1 MTKKYNSKFLIQT
14 KLHPTGKS
22 NPPFPNTS
30 PNGLNMNLFDAQ
42 TNQIPFNYWTSGPYA
57 GISPLDFPG
66 RSDSMIQM
74 KKFHEERNRQKSNSM
89 PSSSISNKIDSLYDA
104 GENGSFLDGI
114 IRKAID
120 RSSSANLLELARPK
134 NLDLSNSSNKRS
146 GSPSAYP
153 LIDIKRE
160 RSGTPKSDDLLPST
174 TTGSAPSSTITT
186 ILGDQLNGGSA
197 APTSILQE
205 KLGKIKSETED
216 SL

>member
-1 MTKKYNSKFLIQT
+1 
-14 KLHPTGKS
+14 
-22 NPPFPNTS
+22 
-30 PNGLNMNLFDAQ
+30 MNLFDAP
-42 TNQIPFNYWTSGPYA
+42 TNQIPFNYWTSAPYP
-57 GISPLDFPG
+57 GMSSLDFPG
-66 RSDSMIQM
+66 RSENMIQL
-74 KKFHEERNRQKSNSM
+74 KKFHDERNRQKPNSM
-89 PSSSISNKIDSLYDA
+89 PSSSIPNKIDSLYDA
-104 GENGSFLDGI
+104 SSENGSFLDGI

-120 RSSSANLLELARPK
+120 GGSSSNLLEHLARPK
-134 NLDLSNSSNKRS
+134 QHLDLSNSSNKRS

-160 RSGTPKSDDLLPST
+160 RSGTPKSDDLPST

-186 ILGDQLNGGSA
+186 TSGDQQHNGGSA